1 MRTVLRRRLLLAV
14 QTDAQ
19 AIRKNDIWTTRCL
32 HCRRVLQMRADGEP
46 LGAATLEH
54 VVPQSWFGMASAQA
68 LTARVGEDADDPRNL
83 ALACAPCNHGKGR
96 RHDANG
102 PRDARAREVVTAL
115 LDTRL
120 QRWRA
125 PPSR

>member
-19 AIRKNDIWTTRCL
+19 AIWKDGLWTTRCL
-32 HCRRVLQMRADGEP
+32 HCRRVLQLRPDGEP

-54 VVPQSWFGMASAQA
+54 VVPQSWFGMPAAQM
-68 LTARVGEDADDPRNL
+68 LTVHVGGDADDPRNL

-102 PRDARAREVVTAL
+102 PRDARAVEVVSAL
-115 LDTRL
+115 LEARL

-125 PPSR
+125 R